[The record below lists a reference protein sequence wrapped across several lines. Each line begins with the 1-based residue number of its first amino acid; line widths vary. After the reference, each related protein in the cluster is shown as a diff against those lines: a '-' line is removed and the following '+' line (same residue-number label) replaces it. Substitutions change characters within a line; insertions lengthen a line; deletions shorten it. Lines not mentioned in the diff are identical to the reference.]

1 MSGDAVARDSP
12 NITFVETNEVLEQ
25 DRIFVIDNLLLYS
38 SQIPAARPCE
48 LIVSRIA
55 AGNGCRN
62 RFVLLFE
69 FGPSASSC
77 ATSSGLY
84 CFVSSAT
91 FSSSLARN

>member
-12 NITFVETNEVLEQ
+12 NITFVETNEILEQ

-69 FGPSASSC
+69 FGPLRIELC
-77 ATSSGLY
+77 DLFRLILL
-84 CFVSSAT
+84 CKQ
-91 FSSSLARN
+91 RNFLVLFGSQ